1 MASSVL
7 VPGCRPS
14 LVCGI
19 SVESWILESSSEAI
33 EVVKASIAIVTVC
46 MNREEHLVR
55 TASAVARW
63 PHHQVHIIVDWSS
76 NTPLLRSRLPND
88 SRIRLVRVSHERVW
102 SPALAYNFGISLVT
116 SDYVMRM
123 DADCWPELCW
133 NLFKTLSPDTAYVG
147 QGGAGRYGQ
156 FLMPLEMF
164 DRVGGFNERMVGWGF
179 EDKDLRFRLSFQ
191 LGAELV
197 EVDNQLIGVL
207 EHSNERRVSDQG
219 VSTVQQSLAALRAS
233 RLRNQL
239 IAAYCPNGR
248 FSEKSI
254 YIKDSQYIW
263 VLQAG
268 KMPVLSSAL
277 KKKIDE
283 AMRRCFWGSY
293 LALPDR
299 VVELLPQRI
308 LPPQRHHHWRVSW
321 WHHLYALIA
330 SPIVLLPAHLLSVF
344 KGFASLCKFGFGRQC

>member
-1 MASSVL
+1 M
-7 VPGCRPS
+7 
-14 LVCGI
+14 
-19 SVESWILESSSEAI
+19 
-33 EVVKASIAIVTVC
+33 VKSSIAIVTVC

-76 NTPLLRSRLPND
+76 DTPLLRSRLPND

-179 EDKDLRFRLSFQ
+179 EDKDLRFRLEFQ
-191 LGAELV
+191 LGARLV
-197 EVDNQLIGVL
+197 ELDDQWIGVL
-207 EHSNERRVSDQG
+207 EHPNEKRVSDQG
-219 VSTVQQSLAALRAS
+219 VSTAQQSLAALRAS

-239 IAAYCPNGR
+239 IAAYCPHGR
-248 FSEKSI
+248 FSPKSL
-254 YIKDSQYIW
+254 YIQQLEDIW
-263 VLQAG
+263 VLQADTR
-268 KMPVLSSAL
+268 PVLSSLL
-277 KKKIDE
+277 KKRIDE

-299 VVELLPQRI
+299 VVELLPQRT
-308 LPPQRHHHWRVSW
+308 LPPQRDHLWRVAW
-321 WHHLYALIA
+321 WHRLYASMIK
-330 SPIVLLPAHLLSVF
+330 PIVLFPVLGLSLL
-344 KGFASLCKFGFGRQC
+344 KGCMSWFRRDTGCK

>member
-1 MASSVL
+1 M
-7 VPGCRPS
+7 
-14 LVCGI
+14 
-19 SVESWILESSSEAI
+19 
-33 EVVKASIAIVTVC
+33 VKSSIAIVTVC

-63 PHHQVHIIVDWSS
+63 SHHQVHIIVDWSS
-76 NTPLLRSRLPND
+76 DTPLLRSRLPSD
-88 SRIRLVRVSHERVW
+88 SRIRLVRVNHEKVW
-102 SPALAYNFGISLVT
+102 SPALAYNFGISLVN
-116 SDYVMRM
+116 SDYVMRI

-133 NLFKTLSPDTAYVG
+133 EPFKMLSPDTAYVG

-179 EDKDLRFRLSFQ
+179 EDKDLRFRLEFQ
-191 LGAELV
+191 IGARLV
-197 EVDNQLIGVL
+197 ELDDQLIGVL
-207 EHSNERRVSDQG
+207 EHSNKRRVSDQG

-239 IAAYCPNGR
+239 IAAYCPHGR
-248 FSEKSI
+248 FSPKSL
-254 YIKDSQYIW
+254 YVKESEDVW
-263 VLQAG
+263 VLQVG
-268 KMPVLSSAL
+268 TRPVLSSSL

-299 VVELLPQRI
+299 VVELLPQRT
-308 LPPQRHHHWRVSW
+308 LPPQRDHLWRVTW
-321 WHHLYALIA
+321 WHRLYASMIK
-330 SPIVLLPAHLLSVF
+330 PIMLFPVLGLSLL
-344 KGFASLCKFGFGRQC
+344 KGCMYWFRRDTGCK

>member
-1 MASSVL
+1 M
-7 VPGCRPS
+7 
-14 LVCGI
+14 
-19 SVESWILESSSEAI
+19 
-33 EVVKASIAIVTVC
+33 VKASIAIVTVC

-63 PHHQVHIIVDWSS
+63 PHHQAHIIVDWSS
-76 NTPLLRSRLPND
+76 DTPLLHSHLPSD
-88 SRIRLVRVSHERVW
+88 SRIRLVRVNQEKVW

-133 NLFKTLSPDTAYVG
+133 EPFKMLSPDTAYVG
-147 QGGAGRYGQ
+147 QGGAGRFGQ

-179 EDKDLRFRLSFQ
+179 EDKDLRFRLEFQ
-191 LGAELV
+191 LGVRLV
-197 EVDNQLIGVL
+197 ELDNRLIGVL
-207 EHSNERRVSDQG
+207 EHSNEKRVSGQG

-233 RLRNQL
+233 RLRNQF
-239 IAAYCPNGR
+239 IAAYCPHGR
-248 FSEKSI
+248 FSPKSL
-254 YIKDSQYIW
+254 YIQESADVW
-263 VLQAG
+263 VLEAG
-268 KMPVLSSAL
+268 TRPVLSSSL

-299 VVELLPQRI
+299 VVELLPQRM
-308 LPPQRHHHWRVSW
+308 LPSQRDHLWHVAW
-321 WHHLYALIA
+321 WHRLYALIVR
-330 SPIVLLPAHLLSVF
+330 PIVLLPAHAFSVF
-344 KGFASLCKFGFGRQC
+344 KGFASLCRRGLGRPW